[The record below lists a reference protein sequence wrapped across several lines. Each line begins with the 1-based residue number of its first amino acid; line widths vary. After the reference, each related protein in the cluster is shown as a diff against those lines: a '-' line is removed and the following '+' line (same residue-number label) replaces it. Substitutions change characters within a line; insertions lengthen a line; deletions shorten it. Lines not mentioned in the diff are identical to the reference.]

1 MTWSRIAFP
10 LAALAASSSAF
21 AQVAEE
27 CQDFIG
33 PAPEGYDE
41 QVQADFLAN
50 YTALATSYSA
60 IHGPIPHEP
69 GRGAVGVDIGII
81 PPLGC
86 EKRFA
91 LAHTKTEDTNVTPA
105 VPKIHIGGA
114 FAAIGGKLVPYVSF
128 SFVPPVPLFGTTN
141 VILSGEV
148 GVGMPFGEHFQL
160 GARYNA
166 TLQKTVGEVVTPI
179 SPEDP
184 AVEDL
189 YIASTQGFD
198 LLAGWNVGT
207 VTPYVALGVLDAS
220 TFLYI
225 GDDAI
230 APNNLHPYFGLV
242 GSLGVDALVWDRFR
256 VGGEF
261 FAAPGGH
268 SVPEGDDSITD
279 VEEGAFSRY
288 GNLYTGRFR
297 FAYEF

>member
-1 MTWSRIAFP
+1 MTCLRLLVPFAF
-10 LAALAASSSAF
+10 LAASAPAF
-21 AQVAEE
+21 AQVAPE
-27 CQDFIG
+27 CVGTPKPDN
-33 PAPEGYDE
+33 YDE

-69 GRGAVGVDIGII
+69 GRGAAGVDIGII

-105 VPKIHIGGA
+105 VPKLHIG
-114 FAAIGGKLVPYVSF
+114 AALPAIGKLVPYVSF
-128 SFVPPVPLFGTTN
+128 AFVPPVPIFGTTN

-148 GVGMPFGEHFQL
+148 GVGMPFGDHFQL

-166 TLQKTVGEVVTPI
+166 TLQKTVGEVVTP
-179 SPEDP
+179 SVAGDP

-198 LLAGWNVGT
+198 LIAGWHAGA
-207 VTPYVALGVLDAS
+207 VTPYLAVGGLDAS

-225 GDDAI
+225 GDDGV
-230 APNNLHPYFGLV
+230 APNNLHPYLGLV
-242 GSLGVDALVWDRFR
+242 TSLGLDLLIKDHIRL
-256 VGGEF
+256 GGEF

-268 SVPEGDDSITD
+268 SLPQKDTSITD
-279 VEEGAFSRY
+279 VATGAYAAY
-288 GNLYTGRFR
+288 GHLYTGRLR
-297 FAYEF
+297 IAYEF